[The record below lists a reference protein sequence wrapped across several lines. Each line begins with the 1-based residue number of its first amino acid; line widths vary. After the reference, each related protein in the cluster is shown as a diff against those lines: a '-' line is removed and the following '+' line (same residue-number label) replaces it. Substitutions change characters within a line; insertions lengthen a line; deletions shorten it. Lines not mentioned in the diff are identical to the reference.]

1 MNVARGTR
9 AAFLFLALLLSTG
22 ALAAATVE
30 FETGSYKVLVEV
42 AMDTGGTLQL
52 APKMDD
58 GGVRTRGLPPSLRHV
73 VDVREAYSKLLIV
86 GRTNQLNDLIV
97 IYALPSLELLDVI
110 LCRDLVLSPSGRF
123 VVFERFFPRSAPAHH
138 LRHMTLLYD
147 VRATPQQ
154 NRLGG
159 VPVPD
164 FESGSRSI
172 DAGYPIYPE
181 PSPDESRPYLVP
193 ATAERVVKDRDHNP
207 SYAWSDDERWIA
219 FLVHPTESS
228 LESKLVVVGIGQ
240 DGRAVSQE
248 AIGVAHD
255 FDPPFIELGF
265 VGGSIRLAKGNDH
278 RKLIRM
284 IGRD

>member
-1 MNVARGTR
+1 MNVSRGALTT
-9 AAFLFLALLLSTG
+9 FLVLALLLSEDP
-22 ALAAATVE
+22 LAAATVE
-30 FETGSYKVLVEV
+30 FETGSYKALVGVEL
-42 AMDTGGTLQL
+42 DTAGTLQL
-52 APKMDD
+52 TRKMDD
-58 GGVRTRGLPPSLRHV
+58 GGARTRGLPASLRHV

-97 IYALPSLELLDVI
+97 IYALPSIELLDVI
-110 LCRDLVLSPSGRF
+110 LCRDLALSPSGRF

-159 VPVPD
+159 ESVPD

-181 PSPDESRPYLVP
+181 RTPDESRPYLVP
-193 ATAERVVKDRDHNP
+193 ATAERVVKDRDHTP
-207 SYAWSDDERWIA
+207 PYAWSDDERRVA
-219 FLVHPTESS
+219 FLVHPAESS
-228 LESKLVVVGIGQ
+228 GESKLVVVGIGQ
-240 DGRAVSQE
+240 DGRPVSQA

-265 VGGSIRLAKGNDH
+265 VGGSIRLVKGNDH

-284 IGRD
+284 ISRD